1 MSSRTIG
8 RLAREASEMAHTE
21 GTRSVPFRRRKHFV
35 NGSVFDARTL
45 RRRASTA
52 GLAAMAAEALAVTI
66 GSVDS
71 KGKERERGA
80 SPLATESV
88 RLCREGSQNFQG
100 FGFLDIGCFIWT
112 PFRPSFHESRENVAQ
127 DLSQRW
133 GTVPTSV
140 SCEILVSKNVRH
152 PSRAS
157 PPSREPL
164 HAP

>member
-52 GLAAMAAEALAVTI
+52 GLAAAEALAVAI

-71 KGKERERGA
+71 KGKERERG
-80 SPLATESV
+80 
-88 RLCREGSQNFQG
+88 RLRS
-100 FGFLDIGCFIWT
+100 
-112 PFRPSFHESRENVAQ
+112 RPKV
-127 DLSQRW
+127 
-133 GTVPTSV
+133 
-140 SCEILVSKNVRH
+140 
-152 PSRAS
+152 
-157 PPSREPL
+157 
-164 HAP
+164 